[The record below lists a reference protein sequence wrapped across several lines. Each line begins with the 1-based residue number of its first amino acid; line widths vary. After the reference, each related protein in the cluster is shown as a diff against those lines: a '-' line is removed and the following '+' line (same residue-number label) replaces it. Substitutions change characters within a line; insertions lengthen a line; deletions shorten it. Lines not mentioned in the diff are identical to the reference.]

1 METKKQHSENEEK
14 KSGYQCPMH
23 CEKDKVYD
31 HPGNCPDCNMKLVP
45 IGDNSSSGSQG
56 HCC

>member
-1 METKKQHSENEEK
+1 METKKQHSESEEK

-45 IGDNSSSGSQG
+45 IGDNSSSGS
-56 HCC
+56 H